1 MVTVGK
7 TTSLSAV
14 VCDLDGVVW
23 LSHREIHGAS
33 AAVSR
38 LREAGV
44 RILFVTNASFTT
56 RTEVEGH
63 LAAIGIDAVGDV
75 LTSAMAAAATVR
87 PGSSVLLCGGAGLR
101 EELEVA
107 GCRVTAVHEVPGT
120 RESYDSVVVGLY
132 REFDYQALE
141 DCMRAVRNGAL
152 LIGSNADNS
161 YPTPDGPVPG
171 GGAVLAAIAVAAG
184 VEPVVCG
191 KPHEP
196 MARLVRGRLGDLD
209 PAALAVVGDKVSTDG
224 LFAEVLGCR
233 FGFVLSGVGARHE
246 APAGC
251 LLADDLAGMVD
262 RLLE

>member
-1 MVTVGK
+1 MGK

-23 LSHREIHGAS
+23 LSHREIPGAS
-33 AAVSR
+33 GAVRR

-44 RILFVTNASFTT
+44 RVLFVTNASFTT

-63 LAAIGIDAVGDV
+63 LSRIGIEAGGNV
-75 LTSAMAAAATVR
+75 LTSAMAAAAEVP
-87 PGSSVLLCGGAGLR
+87 PGSSVLLCGGDGLR
-101 EELEVA
+101 EELERV
-107 GCRVTAVHEVPGT
+107 GCSVSPVHEVPGT
-120 RESYDSVVVGLY
+120 RDRYDAVVVGLH

-141 DCMRAVRNGAL
+141 DCMRAVRNGARL
-152 LIGSNADNS
+152 VGSNADNS

-184 VEPVVCG
+184 VEAEVCG
-191 KPHEP
+191 KPHAP
-196 MARLVRGRLGDLD
+196 MARLVRASLGNVD

-233 FGFVLSGVGARHE
+233 FGFVLSGVGSAHE
-246 APAGC
+246 APEGS
-251 LLADDLAGMVD
+251 LVADDLRSMVD
-262 RLLE
+262 LLLG